1 MYANKPVVFL
11 SFARFQAGYQ
21 PTVSLVVTWGGATVF
36 SELIPGEQRYH
47 TFTFNVVGTGSD
59 TLLFTSANDTSYTF
73 LDDVSV
79 RSVSI
84 PNLQPSSP
92 PPSWPASV
100 MVGVVVGRD
109 SPDLDRWLVHQQP
122 LSFAAGVSCFA
133 EDNFGPSMSQ
143 GTAKPSGL

>member
-1 MYANKPVVFL
+1 MFILYANKPVVFL

-36 SELIPGEQRYH
+36 SELNPGEQRYH

-79 RSVSI
+79 TLVST
-84 PNLQPSSP
+84 PEPSTLIS
-92 PPSWPASV
+92 AAV
-100 MVGVVVGRD
+100 AILACVGNGRRRGRAR
-109 SPDLDRWLVHQQP
+109 L
-122 LSFAAGVSCFA
+122 A
-133 EDNFGPSMSQ
+133 
-143 GTAKPSGL
+143 